1 MSNVFSKIKFSRCRE
16 VMSSRAAALLHLG
29 DREFT
34 RGEPVIVN
42 YYEDTSANSSI
53 NTIMAVGVK
62 TGRGKDCFRIIT
74 LGQYEIIWG
83 VVDVLPDVSALVH
96 DELYLYK
103 DSNDLWY
110 YVSAPD
116 GVTRIIEPLLPVPH
130 MFLNIEDNI
139 IYVSDTDRQIRPIY
153 DMYSKQEIDDL
164 LEVIS
169 GGDFSSLSAL
179 ERKIDEA
186 YRTIQEVK
194 EQNDELVQMLEDLGD
209 SVDVVQDFADRV
221 DEIERK
227 VSVLDVNQD
236 GTVSATLSSVS
247 LVDNAS
253 DSSPVIIN
261 KSTAITTNNI
271 TEIIDVDIEPISTST
286 LNEIF
291 V

>member
-1 MSNVFSKIKFSRCRE
+1 MDCCQG
-16 VMSSRAAALLHLG
+16 LL
-29 DREFT
+29 T
-34 RGEPVIVN
+34 
-42 YYEDTSANSSI
+42 
-53 NTIMAVGVK
+53 K

-83 VVDVLPDVSALVH
+83 VVDTLPDVSSLVH

-116 GVTRIIEPLLPVPH
+116 GITRIIEPLLPVPH

-139 IYVSDTDRQIRPIY
+139 IYVSDTDRQVRPIY
-153 DMYSKQEIDDL
+153 DMYSKQEIDAL

-169 GGDFSSLSAL
+169 GGEFSSLSAL
-179 ERKIDEA
+179 ERKIDDA

-194 EQNDELVQMLEDLGD
+194 EQNEELVQIIEGVGD
-209 SVDVVQDFADRV
+209 TIEVVQDFADRV
-221 DEIERK
+221 DVIEKK
-227 VSVLDVNQD
+227 VSALDINQD
-236 GTVSATLSSVS
+236 GTISATLSNVS
-247 LVDNAS
+247 LVDGTS

-271 TEIIDVDIEPISTST
+271 TEIIDADMEPISTSI

-291 V
+291 K